1 MTAGAGRF
9 APSPTGPLH
18 LGSLLAATAS
28 FLDARARGDA
38 WYLRIDDLDIPRNA
52 PGAATAILR
61 ALEAHAL
68 KWDGP
73 VRHQRAR
80 IPQYAAAI
88 AELERQGRVFYCRC
102 SRKDLPRNA
111 PYPGTCRGR
120 TRFEPGYAV
129 RFRIDE
135 SSVTFDDLIQGP
147 QRMNPVSEVGDFV
160 VRRRDGTIAYALACA
175 VDDGSPEV
183 TRVIRGRDL
192 LAQTTAQLLV
202 MDALALARPEY
213 GHLPI
218 VVNRTGQKLSKQTM
232 APALDLR
239 RPMANLQY
247 VLSALGSPAAGA
259 DASGCAELL
268 RLATARWS
276 LSDVPHGEV
285 LEPS

>member
-38 WYLRIDDLDIPRNA
+38 WHVRIDDLDVPRNV
-52 PGAATAILR
+52 PGAAVEILR
-61 ALEAHAL
+61 ALEVHHL
-68 KWDGP
+68 QWDGP
-73 VRHQRAR
+73 VRYQQAR
-80 IPQYAAAI
+80 IPHYAAAI

-102 SRKDLPRNA
+102 SRSHLPRHM
-111 PYPGTCRGR
+111 PYPGTCRTR
-120 TRFEPGYAV
+120 TRNAPGCAV

-135 SSVTFDDLIQGP
+135 SNVMFDDLLQGP
-147 QRMNPVSEVGDFV
+147 QCLDPAGAVGDFV
-160 VRRRDGTIAYALACA
+160 VRRRDGTISYSLACA
-175 VDDGSPEV
+175 VDDGASDV

-192 LAQTTAQLLV
+192 LEQTTVQLLV
-202 MDALALARPEY
+202 IDALGLARPEY

-218 VVNRTGQKLSKQTM
+218 VVNRAGQKLSKQTM
-232 APALDLR
+232 ASALDLQQ
-239 RPMANLQY
+239 PLANLRY
-247 VLSALGSPAAGA
+247 VLAALGSPVAAA
-259 DASGCAELL
+259 DVTSCEDLL
-268 RLATARWS
+268 RRAIDRWR